1 MYDEERLARLDSL
14 DIFDEMITF
23 LRVFLDFCGA
33 DVLLMEKFRW
43 NFRTWLCFWVLV
55 SFSICL
61 FYTIAYSSEDIFAI
75 MDTLSLSGIALQG
88 AFKMHGALTRVKY
101 FQQKYMDIRAM
112 YIRFSREPNTNLS
125 LSKCC
130 LTITYIF
137 RFFLLVYAA
146 GGLAYFIIP
155 VYMLVVHQKVTL
167 ILHLELPFVDPNEL
181 TGYVITTIYQAVM
194 IILAIAGILA
204 ADMAIMIL
212 VLHIFGIVD
221 IFSNKLEALDRIL
234 ENPIV
239 DPELVKSKVTEIC
252 VMHREII
259 KYEEDLDECY
269 HTTVFIQVMSSVSCL
284 SMALFVVYMTRDWT
298 RVMFLGA
305 TFFQLLEFC
314 TLGTALTL
322 KNDQARIALY
332 NTKWYLLSISD
343 QQRLKFVLHR
353 SQNAVEMTIG
363 GLALL
368 NMETFV
374 AIMKTI
380 YSYFTMLI
388 TFIE

>member
-1 MYDEERLARLDSL
+1 
-14 DIFDEMITF
+14 
-23 LRVFLDFCGA
+23 
-33 DVLLMEKFRW
+33 
-43 NFRTWLCFWVLV
+43 
-55 SFSICL
+55 
-61 FYTIAYSSEDIFAI
+61 
-75 MDTLSLSGIALQG
+75 
-88 AFKMHGALTRVKY
+88 MHGALTRVKY
-101 FQQKYMDIRAM
+101 YQQKYIGVRAM
-112 YIRFSREPNTNLS
+112 YIQFCKEPDNNLA
-125 LSKCC
+125 LSKCV

-137 RFFLLVYAA
+137 RFFLLIYAA

-167 ILHLELPFVDPNEL
+167 ILHLELPFVDPRQL
-181 TGYVITTIYQAVM
+181 TGYIVTTIYQGVM

-221 IFSNKLEALDRIL
+221 IFSNKIKELDRM
-234 ENPIV
+234 V
-239 DPELVKSKVTEIC
+239 DCANVNHEAVRRKVTEIC
-252 VMHREII
+252 IIHREII

-298 RVMFLGA
+298 RVMFIGA

-314 TLGTALTL
+314 ILGTALTL

-332 NTKWYLLSISD
+332 HSKWYLLSISD

-380 YSYFTMLI
+380 YSYFTMMI